1 MPSHLWAAFP
11 VPDDTVQ
18 VVGDVGI
25 QASGQ
30 VPRFAYPVIIFSSG
44 RERERAIP
52 VSIHLIHLAE
62 NPEKNTLY
70 SCGQQCKN

>member
-1 MPSHLWAAFP
+1 M
-11 VPDDTVQ
+11 PDDTVQ

-30 VPRFAYPVIIFSSG
+30 VPWFAYPVIVFSSR
-44 RERERAIP
+44 REIETATP

-62 NPEKNTLY
+62 HPCLDPCLLLKKYFIKLWL
-70 SCGQQCKN
+70 Q

>member
-1 MPSHLWAAFP
+1 MVSHLWGAFP
-11 VPDDTVQ
+11 VPDDTVE

-30 VPRFAYPVIIFSSG
+30 VPWFAYPVIVFSSG
-44 RERERAIP
+44 GERERSPP

-62 NPEKNTLY
+62 QPLGLIHVF
-70 SCGQQCKN
+70 S